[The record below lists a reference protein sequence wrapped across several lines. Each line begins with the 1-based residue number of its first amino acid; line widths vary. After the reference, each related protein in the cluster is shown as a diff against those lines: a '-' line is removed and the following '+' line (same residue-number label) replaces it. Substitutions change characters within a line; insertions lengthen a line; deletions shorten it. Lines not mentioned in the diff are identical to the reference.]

1 MLEMKNTVT
10 EMTNAFDGFINN
22 WTRLKKK
29 IPELEDMT
37 TETSTTEKQR
47 EQKQT
52 NKKSQERIFKSY
64 VKVKVAQLCRTLC
77 DPMDYTAHGILQA
90 RILEWVAVPFSSG
103 SSQPRDQTLRLPD
116 CRQILYQLSHKG
128 SYGTTI
134 KHKMRS

>member
-90 RILEWVAVPFSSG
+90 RILEWVAVPFSRG
-103 SSQPRDQTLRLPD
+103 SSQPRDQTLGLPD
-116 CRQILYQLSHKG
+116 CRQILYHLSHKG

>member
-1 MLEMKNTVT
+1 MKNTVT

-90 RILEWVAVPFSSG
+90 RILEWVAVPFSRG
-103 SSQPRDQTLRLPD
+103 SSQPRDQTLGLPD
-116 CRQILYQLSHKG
+116 CRQILYHLSHKG

>member
-29 IPELEDMT
+29 ITELEDMT

-52 NKKSQERIFKSY
+52 TKKSQERILKSY
-64 VKVKVAQLCRTLC
+64 VTVKVAQSCRTLC
-77 DPMDYTAHGILQA
+77 NPMDCMSLQCIGLQ
-90 RILEWVAVPFSSG
+90 RV
-103 SSQPRDQTLRLPD
+103 RHD
-116 CRQILYQLSHKG
+116 
-128 SYGTTI
+128 
-134 KHKMRS
+134 

>member
-22 WTRLKKK
+22 CTRLKKK

-52 NKKSQERIFKSY
+52 NKKSKKEY
-64 VKVKVAQLCRTLC
+64 
-77 DPMDYTAHGILQA
+77 
-90 RILEWVAVPFSSG
+90 
-103 SSQPRDQTLRLPD
+103 LRA
-116 CRQILYQLSHKG
+116 
-128 SYGTTI
+128 
-134 KHKMRS
+134 M

>member
-103 SSQPRDQTLRLPD
+103 SSQPRD
-116 CRQILYQLSHKG
+116 
-128 SYGTTI
+128 GTQVFCIVGRFFT
-134 KHKMRS
+134 S

>member
-37 TETSTTEKQR
+37 TKTSTTEKQR

-77 DPMDYTAHGILQA
+77 DPMDYTALGILQA
-90 RILEWVAVPFSSG
+90 RILEWVAVPFSRG
-103 SSQPRDQTLRLPD
+103 SSQPRDQTLGLPD
-116 CRQILYQLSHKG
+116 CRQILYHLSHKG